1 MLPEIKLSV
10 RNLVEYVFSSGSID
24 NKFRTA
30 TTMTEG
36 TKAHKAI
43 QSTYEET
50 DQKEVF
56 LKTEIRHEDMNFV
69 IEGRCDGLL
78 FRDDEIIID
87 EIKSTSRELA
97 SIEEDSIPVHWAQA
111 KVYAY
116 IYANDTNRDCMSVQ
130 LTYIHIVT
138 DEQKKFQKRFT
149 FHELEQFVLELVKG
163 FYPYAQLMYKHKIRR
178 DKSISDL
185 PFPFETFRQGQRK
198 FAGAIYKTITEES
211 NLFAN
216 APTGIGKTI
225 SSIYPTIKALGE
237 GKLERMF
244 YLTAKTITR
253 QNAEEAFSELKNKG
267 LVFSAVTI
275 TAKDKVC
282 FKENTLCQKDYCEF
296 ANGYYDRINDA
307 VLDIF
312 SHETFISRATIED
325 YARKHTLCPFEFSLD
340 LAFVADAIICDY
352 NYIFDPKVSLKRF
365 FDEHKRNSVLLID
378 EAHNLVDRAREMYSA
393 ELTKKPFL
401 TLKRDYKG
409 SQLSV
414 SSNKVNKYFIEIK
427 KKCTEDGQ
435 LVLKELQ
442 EDLVELLEEFV
453 KCAEIELLQPAKLDD
468 QQLLLDTYYAATA
481 FVRTSK
487 IYDERFV
494 TYVEADNQE
503 VLLKMFCLDPS
514 YQLQQIRKRFRA
526 TIYFSATLLPFQYF
540 MDMLGDSKED
550 YTLAIPS
557 PFAREQTEVFIQPIS
572 TRYRA
577 REHSKKQILDM
588 LARLVNS
595 RQGNYLIF
603 FPSYQYMKSVYEE
616 FRTAFPDI
624 KTIIQNNSMDELE
637 REQFLEEFKEDN
649 IATLIGFAVLGGIFS
664 EGVDLKGNRLNGVV
678 VVGVGLPQLCLERNI
693 IKDYFHSTGKNGYDY
708 AYTFP
713 GMNKVL
719 QAGGRLIR
727 SETDTGVIV
736 LVDDRFL
743 TPKYQSL
750 LPVEWKD
757 FEKVK
762 N

>member
-78 FRDDEIIID
+78 FRGDEIIID

-442 EDLVELLEEFV
+442 EDLVELIDEFV

-649 IATLIGFAVLGGIFS
+649 ITTLIGFAVLGGIFS

-743 TPKYQSL
+743 TPKYQNL

-757 FEKVK
+757 FEIVQ